1 MQRLFGSSGGG
12 RGGKQPAKANLNDA
26 ITNIDSRGE
35 SIEKKIA
42 KLDQELSGYREQ
54 MAKMRDGPSKNLVK
68 QKALR
73 VLKQKRSYE
82 QQREQLMQQG
92 FNLEQ
97 TNFAIQTVKDTKT
110 TVEAMRGGVKEFKKS
125 YRGVNLDKIEDL
137 QDDLESFVDQSNE
150 INEIMGRSYGMP
162 DVDESDLEAEL
173 DALGAEDIGGQ
184 SYLDEALSAPG
195 VPSRVPGADS
205 APASAPAS
213 SDQQLDEFGL
223 PKVPASAK

>member
-1 MQRLFGSSGGG
+1 
-12 RGGKQPAKANLNDA
+12 
-26 ITNIDSRGE
+26 IDSRGE

-125 YRGVNLDKIEDL
+125 YRG
-137 QDDLESFVDQSNE
+137 DDLESFVDQSNE

-173 DALGAEDIGGQ
+173 DALGPRDIGGQ

-195 VPSRVPGADS
+195 VPSECPALTARRIGM
-205 APASAPAS
+205 AP
-213 SDQQLDEFGL
+213 L
-223 PKVPASAK
+223 

>member
-1 MQRLFGSSGGG
+1 
-12 RGGKQPAKANLNDA
+12 
-26 ITNIDSRGE
+26 IDSRGE

-125 YRGVNLDKIEDL
+125 YRG
-137 QDDLESFVDQSNE
+137 DDLESFVDQSNE